1 MTGRV
6 DFGKRCPWRD
16 QMHIARAA
24 IIAAL
29 AACPLFSSA
38 YARGDEKQA
47 EIRPSFGGYMAGR
60 VARGAHDTEAA
71 AVFYKKALSRDP
83 ENEVLIEQSLLMDVT
98 EGQIPEALDL
108 AKQLVA
114 KHTTHR
120 IGGLVLG
127 AEAAKHGRFQEAG
140 EGFKAAS
147 VSLVGE
153 VTSTIAT
160 AWTRFALGD
169 VDGALNQLEGLKQ
182 ADWAQFYLR
191 YHKALISDLAGRQQE
206 AAKLY
211 ERVFRSE
218 QRLVRL
224 TLAYAQHAAARG
236 DRRLA
241 RSILAE
247 HTRRTTGTVHPYV
260 TALGDKLNGN
270 DEIPLLITTPLQGL
284 SETFFGLGEALSS
297 EGGIGLGT
305 VYLQLA
311 LHLEPSSPFAL
322 AALASVYETTKRYDN
337 AIRVYERIPSGTPI
351 QLSIDVRK
359 GLLLNQLDRLD
370 EARTLL
376 ERMASASDTDIR
388 ALDALGNIMRARK
401 RYEEAIVYYDR
412 VLDRIDTPTKQHW
425 TLYFARGTSYERI
438 KNWPKAE
445 ADLQRALRLSPDQ
458 PSVLNYLGYSWVDQE
473 KNLRQGMEHIR
484 KAVRLR
490 PDDGHIVDS
499 LGWAH
504 YRLGNFKEATRY
516 LERAVELMP
525 QDPILNDH
533 LGDAYWR
540 VGRRR
545 EARFQWNQALTLNPE
560 PDDAKKIQAKL
571 SNGLAQRNH
580 ARAVKRANQTARRG
594 DQARRKRTDNQV
606 SPSSPQLR

>member
-1 MTGRV
+1 ML
-6 DFGKRCPWRD
+6 
-16 QMHIARAA
+16 IARAA
-24 IIAAL
+24 IAAAL
-29 AACPLFSSA
+29 AAFPLITGA
-38 YARGDEKQA
+38 YARGDERQA
-47 EIRPSFGGYMAGR
+47 EIRPSFGGYLAGR
-60 VARGAHDTEAA
+60 VARTQHDTEAA
-71 AVFYKKALSRDP
+71 AVFYRKALSRDP
-83 ENEVLIEQSLLMDVT
+83 ENEVLLEQSLLMDVT
-98 EGQIPEALDL
+98 EGQITESLDL
-108 AKQLVA
+108 ARRLVTIH
-114 KHTTHR
+114 KTHR
-120 IGGLVLG
+120 IGGLVVG
-127 AEAAKHGRFQEAG
+127 VDAAKQGRFAEAG

-153 VTSTIAT
+153 VTSAIAV
-160 AWTRFALGD
+160 AWTKFATGD
-169 VDGALNQLEGLKQ
+169 VDGALSQLDGLKQ

-191 YHKALISDLAGRQQE
+191 YHKALISDLAGRPQD

-211 ERVFRSE
+211 ERVFRTE

-236 DRRLA
+236 DRKLA
-241 RSILAE
+241 RSIIAE
-247 HTRRTTGTVHPYV
+247 HTRRSTGTVHPYIS
-260 TALGDKLNGN
+260 ALSDKLNGN
-270 DEIPLLITTPLQGL
+270 EDVPLLVATPTAGL
-284 SETFFGLGEALSS
+284 AEMFFGLGEALSS

-311 LHLEPSSPFAL
+311 LHLEPTSPFSL
-322 AALASVYETTKRYDN
+322 AALASVYETTKRYES
-337 AIRVYERIPSGTPI
+337 AIKTYDRIPRGTPI
-351 QLSIDVRK
+351 QQSIEVRK
-359 GLLLNQLDRLD
+359 ALLLNQLDRLD
-370 EARTLL
+370 EAKALL
-376 ERMASASDTDIR
+376 EKMANEDPTDIR

-401 RYEEAIVYYDR
+401 RYDEAIAYYDR
-412 VLDRIDTPTKQHW
+412 VLERIEQPTKQHW
-425 TLYFARGTSYERI
+425 TLYFARGTSYERV

-458 PSVLNYLGYSWVDQE
+458 PSVLNYLGYSWVDQD

-504 YRLGNFKEATRY
+504 YRQGNYAEAVRY

-545 EARFQWNQALTLNPE
+545 EARFQWSQSLTLNPE

-571 SNGLAQRNH
+571 AGGLAPRSQ
-580 ARAVKRANQTARRG
+580 ARTVKRTNQAARKE
-594 DQARRKRTDNQV
+594 QQRRKRTENQV
-606 SPSSPQLR
+606 SPGSIQ

>member
-1 MTGRV
+1 ML
-6 DFGKRCPWRD
+6 
-16 QMHIARAA
+16 IARAA
-24 IIAAL
+24 IAAAL
-29 AACPLFSSA
+29 AAFPLITGA
-38 YARGDEKQA
+38 YARGDERQA
-47 EIRPSFGGYMAGR
+47 EIRPSFGGYLAGR
-60 VARGAHDTEAA
+60 VARSQHDTEAA
-71 AVFYKKALSRDP
+71 AVFYRKALSRDP
-83 ENEVLIEQSLLMDVT
+83 ENEVLLEQALLMDVT
-98 EGQIPEALDL
+98 EGQISESLDL
-108 AKQLVA
+108 AQRLLAIHKS
-114 KHTTHR
+114 HR
-120 IGGLVLG
+120 IGGLIVG
-127 AEAAKHGRFQEAG
+127 VEAAKQGRLAEAG

-147 VSLVGE
+147 ISLVGE
-153 VTSTIAT
+153 VTSTIAG
-160 AWTRFALGD
+160 AWAKFATGD
-169 VDGALNQLEGLKQ
+169 VDGALNQLDGLKQ

-191 YHKALISDLAGRQQE
+191 YHKALISDLAGRPQE

-211 ERVFRSE
+211 ERVFRTE

-236 DRRLA
+236 DRKLA
-241 RSILAE
+241 RSIIAE
-247 HTRRTTGTVHPYV
+247 HTRRATGTVHPYIA
-260 TALGDKLNGN
+260 ALSDKLNGN
-270 DEIPLLITTPLQGL
+270 DDVPLLITTPTAGL
-284 SETFFGLGEALSS
+284 AEVFFGLGEALSS

-322 AALASVYETTKRYDN
+322 AALASVYETTKRYDS
-337 AIRVYERIPSGTPI
+337 AIKTYDRIPPGTPI
-351 QLSIDVRK
+351 QQSIEVRK
-359 GLLLNQLDRLD
+359 ALLLNQLDRLD
-370 EARTLL
+370 EAKSLL
-376 ERMASASDTDIR
+376 ERMASESSTDIR

-401 RYEEAIVYYDR
+401 RYDEAIGYYDR
-412 VLDRIDTPTKQHW
+412 VLERIESPSKQHW

-458 PSVLNYLGYSWVDQE
+458 PSVLNYLGYSWVDQD

-504 YRLGNFKEATRY
+504 YRQGNFVEAVRY

-545 EARFQWNQALTLNPE
+545 EARFQWNQSLTLNPE
-560 PDDAKKIQAKL
+560 PDDLKKIQTKL
-571 SNGLAQRNH
+571 VSGLAPRSQTRT
-580 ARAVKRANQTARRG
+580 VKRTNQAARK
-594 DQARRKRTDNQV
+594 DVQRRKRTESQV
-606 SPSSPQLR
+606 TPGSIQ